1 MHTNDQII
9 RTILGGDINGA
20 DVCIE
25 QCLWIDPHFLHLL
38 KYAVVAEE
46 TECGVVNLN
55 VTYTSWLAQ
64 PCERPEARILTYG
77 ILVRIVP

>member
-1 MHTNDQII
+1 MHANDQII

-46 TECGVVNLN
+46 NRMWGRQSECDLH
-55 VTYTSWLAQ
+55 
-64 PCERPEARILTYG
+64 
-77 ILVRIVP
+77 ILVSPAM